1 MRIRISSI
9 AAAIA
14 AAFLALQAS
23 PAGAREYTDSI
34 RVMGS
39 NIHVQGIAYDD
50 ATGCFFCSFTT
61 AFYKIDRE
69 GRILA
74 TIDGIHGHLGAMCF
88 DPGTRKVYASLE
100 CKDDEIGRGVSK
112 ALGVKGYTREETRFY
127 IAEIDVDAM
136 TMQTH
141 EVAEVRK
148 DYLSGDYG
156 CGGMDGVAI
165 APAFG
170 KAPQERGD
178 DDGKYLYLAYG
189 VYGDTTRTD
198 NNHNIL
204 LRYSLDDLSTP
215 DRKYFIPTGN
225 TTYGVQNLMYDSYTD
240 RLYMLVYR
248 GRKRQYPN
256 YGIFA
261 LDMEQDPVSL
271 PSLPGVPY
279 HKGGCLYLNSFL
291 GWYPSVGSTG
301 ICSLGDGRYYVGM
314 SGKQDGKQ
322 FCDFKIYRYA
332 AHGDCPFVRGGEP
345 DVSWRAVPARF
356 KKARNGRVK
365 LLKVSK

>member
-1 MRIRISSI
+1 
-9 AAAIA
+9 
-14 AAFLALQAS
+14 
-23 PAGAREYTDSI
+23 
-34 RVMGS
+34 
-39 NIHVQGIAYDD
+39 
-50 ATGCFFCSFTT
+50 
-61 AFYKIDRE
+61 
-69 GRILA
+69 
-74 TIDGIHGHLGAMCF
+74 
-88 DPGTRKVYASLE
+88 
-100 CKDDEIGRGVSK
+100 
-112 ALGVKGYTREETRFY
+112 
-127 IAEIDVDAM
+127 M

-170 KAPQERGD
+170 KAPQERGEE
-178 DDGKYLYLAYG
+178 DGKYLYLAYG

-332 AHGDCPFVRGGEP
+332 AHGDCPFVRGGDP
-345 DVSWRAVPARF
+345 DVSYRAIPQRRARKPRF
-356 KKARNGRVK
+356 RSR
-365 LLKVSK
+365 